1 MSNGTIQRELRSGH
15 VRLTVWENQDSHNRK
30 YLSVDVVR
38 LYKDKTGKWQRTYS
52 FKATDL
58 LDLVAVCQRA
68 HQLLNIEERWQG
80 LSQKGELVARA
91 KIVKKTN

>member
-1 MSNGTIQRELRSGH
+1 MSNGTIQRELRSGR
-15 VRLTVWENQDSHNRK
+15 VRLTVWENRDEQGRR

-38 LYKDKTGKWQRTYS
+38 LYKDKAGKWQRTYN

-58 LDLVAVCQRA
+58 LDLAIVAQRA

-80 LSQKGELVARA
+80 LSKKGGLVERSP
-91 KIVKKTN
+91 IVR